1 MEQLFKMAALQEKK
15 KKRRR
20 RMRKAAAGLAACLA
34 VSVYM
39 GFTSSAFRTPV
50 LNFFTEVRETYSERL
65 VEKDDRKGV
74 TEHFQEYEPE
84 YTVKGFYVVAV
95 KEKKGECLISYES
108 EQGQWYDFYYYKEPH
123 NSQVDTEDLVET
135 EVEINGRQ
143 GMLYQKDDY
152 SQTVVRSTAGQFGVV
167 GNISALEEEKV
178 LESVKIQ
185 AIELKN
191 KNFY

>member
-1 MEQLFKMAALQEKK
+1 
-15 KKRRR
+15 
-20 RMRKAAAGLAACLA
+20 MRKAAAGLAACLA

-50 LNFFTEVRETYSERL
+50 LNFFTEVRETYSELL

-84 YTVKGFYVVAV
+84 YTVKGFYVDVIQ
-95 KEKKGECLISYES
+95 EKKDYFIIFYVADN
-108 EQGQWYDFYYYKEPH
+108 GQWYDFYYYKEPH

-143 GMLYQKDDY
+143 GMLYQKEDY
-152 SQTVVRSTAGQFGVV
+152 NQTVVRSTAGQFGVV